1 MLGKTLEQTVHFMS
15 FETRN
20 AIAPD
25 HPTVTYPGSSLKF
38 RAPGGDPTC
47 AHVLCLGGTETFGR
61 FVEDPYP
68 DLLSDLIESPVINM
82 GVAGGGLDVVL
93 NDAAIAMAS
102 ERATAIVLQI
112 PGAQNL
118 SNRLYT
124 VHPRR
129 NDRFLKA
136 SGILRTIYRDV
147 DFTEFH
153 FTRHMLDHL
162 RRLSEDRFDIVRN
175 ELRVAWMARMQRVL
189 SEARVPVHLLWLA
202 CRPPQAGDPEDAL
215 GEDPLFVTQDLVD
228 AAARQAASLSVVA
241 VPRTGDC
248 TSGMEPRT
256 LRSKAAAARVL
267 PGADA
272 HRQAAELLAP
282 ALLAD

>member
-1 MLGKTLEQTVHFMS
+1 MS
-15 FETRN
+15 FQTRN
-20 AIAPD
+20 AAAPN
-25 HPTVTYPGSSLKF
+25 HPTVIYPGSTLRF
-38 RAPGGDPTC
+38 RAPEGDPSR

-61 FVEDPYP
+61 FVEEPYP
-68 DLLSDLIESPVINM
+68 ELLSDLIETPVINM

-93 NDAAIAMAS
+93 NDGAIAMAS
-102 ERATAIVLQI
+102 ETATSIVLQI

-118 SNRLYT
+118 NNRLYT

-129 NDRFLKA
+129 NDRFLRA

-162 RRLSEDRFDIVRN
+162 RCLSEDRFDIVRN

-189 SEARVPVHLLWLA
+189 SQARVPVHLLWLA
-202 CRPPQAGDPEDAL
+202 CRPPRAEDPADAL
-215 GEDPLFVTQDLVD
+215 GEDPLFVTSELLE
-228 AAARQAASLSVVA
+228 AAAQQAASLSVVA
-241 VPRTGDC
+241 VPNPGNGTPAK
-248 TSGMEPRT
+248 EPRNRRAT
-256 LRSKAAAARVL
+256 AEAARAL

-272 HRQAAELLAP
+272 HRQAAESLSRALASE
-282 ALLAD
+282 